1 MTGGASGI
9 GRALAD
15 RFADEGAAGVVVA
28 DLDEVGALRVAAEN
42 GRRHPSAPGRARC
55 SRRGRGAARAV
66 TAAGEVLTPEAVAD
80 AVVAA
85 LAQERFLILPH
96 PEVAVFARQ
105 RADDPDRWLAGM
117 RRLQA
122 QLV

>member
-1 MTGGASGI
+1 MGVDTRLLQGGLGA
-9 GRALAD
+9 R
-15 RFADEGAAGVVVA
+15 DEAGV
-28 DLDEVGALRVAAEN
+28 
-42 GRRHPSAPGRARC
+42 
-55 SRRGRGAARAV
+55 AARAV